1 MREFL
6 VHHSTSI
13 YNMRARFTIV
23 LITLFLSSLS
33 SIVKAQSADSV
44 EIPAALRIDQYG
56 HRLPV
61 TYQREFALDV
71 LQQGND
77 KDVFPGPPCL
87 EGEYYVGFQ
96 LEYDLADRNT
106 LIDWKS
112 RLEIAFLH
120 GTDTLWKKPLQVDM
134 KSQTFIATVFHD
146 TLISCDGQYHFYVA
160 SKTSTGTVPL
170 ENIYL
175 KVLLHKSISD
185 VFNPTSSLDLDC
197 AYTDHK
203 TQLSWKYTDS
213 NYSCDAV
220 IAHDIEWVFIDNYD
234 AFNGTTALDAFNFT
248 EPIRI
253 TTDSSSHYTHQ
264 VYYPDGRIWYRIRAV
279 GTNPQYPGHRL
290 VGQWF
295 YSAAIPITNQQGDL
309 NWQQQTVFA
318 EEGKYKK
325 VISYFDGSLR
335 QRQVLTNLSS
345 EHLTLVG
352 ESLYDFEGRQSASI
366 LAVPALDSKLAYKA
380 NFNVFSAATDPLV
393 SSNTSDIQHKFNYD
407 NNRLTNTVLS
417 NQSGASKYYSNQNAN
432 GGIHSEFIP
441 DAEGYVYSQTEFRND
456 GTGRVSRQS
465 GVGEAFNLEGDHATQ
480 YYYGGAT
487 QAELIRLFGNN
498 VGQSSHYKKNL
509 VVDPNG
515 QVSVSYLDQEG
526 RTIATALAGES
537 PDNVKALDSLTYI
550 SQEPLV
556 EKIGDKNKREDGVSR
571 TVHTFLNVVP
581 NTVYTFSYDLQALGS
596 QIEALGCKTC
606 TYDLKITITDPDG
619 LALDLSAAAGNQ
631 SGDEISYQRKNI
643 TAASCTTATV
653 LNDVVIVDTLRQIGD
668 YTITKTL
675 TPAELTFEQMQALV
689 TQDTAY
695 QNTAARI
702 NQGYVAD
709 PDDCAICTSG
719 PLADQ
724 AVQDAIHEIAVM
736 DCENIYQQILS
747 YYRNLYPDSADF
759 EPTNEQI
766 TQHPLYCKY
775 QLCKQNTASDVFD
788 KTLATKTNWSA
799 AMPNGYV
806 TLADSDPF
814 FNVDSLGGH
823 GHKLSFLGQLNDI
836 QVASVGYD
844 SDGDGEQDGTTNYHG
859 SIENVTNPANTDY
872 YINDN
877 GVHDAV
883 DGKHILYM
891 DIMSKRTELADT
903 SYQKELDKQHWLM
916 YQSFY
921 LNAKR
926 KAKMSI
932 PAYQN
937 CSSAMDDLNTPDALP
952 THPDSIAAFA
962 IAHGV
967 TDSVSTEDI
976 QHQMYALNTA
986 CDITFSAADST
997 SIANHLKSYFS
1008 SNTKN
1013 LFKTIIKAQVHVNTD
1028 LVAINTTL
1036 SHYNCSLDSVAL
1048 DDPLAC
1054 ADTKEVS
1061 VSKALLRNGMQA
1073 QLVSGSETSSSTTES
1088 SITSTYTPTTTIETG
1103 CQSTHQDERDA
1114 LIALYNS
1121 TRDSIEW
1128 TNSTNWNTSSSLS
1141 NWYGVIVDTD
1151 GYVTRLNLGS
1161 NNLNGTIPME
1171 IGNLCHLDRLM
1182 LDNNIIKGNIPPSL
1196 ANLIYVDIM
1205 NLSYN
1210 KMTGVI
1216 PDYTL
1221 SGGYSRSL
1229 VDISNNKFY
1238 GQFPSFGD
1246 SWIYNLYVEN
1256 NNYTF
1261 NDLFDATAEVC
1272 SDAESN
1278 ISSVPQNPVDI
1289 TRVIHAK
1296 TGRSFTLTTPIDRN
1310 IGCYYQWYKNG
1321 AAIGQTPEP
1330 ILDAYTITIPN
1341 ATAGDAGDYYVQITN
1356 PDYLDCSYEYVGLI
1370 LQGRNQ
1376 AVVVSTDTSN
1386 IYYDICEYDTA
1397 NTTIK
1402 KLSYTLDINK
1412 EVAAC
1417 MERAQ
1422 EEQTYLREYAIDK
1435 YLDSKVTDFYKAF
1448 QTKCLNQVQEN
1459 LQYEYVPK
1467 EYHYTLYYF
1476 DQGAGLV
1483 QTVPP
1488 NGVHPLSTQ
1497 QVNDFIAGTVKANP
1511 SHKLITRYNYSS
1523 LSQLIWQKTPDAG
1536 ESNFWYN
1543 DKGQLKLSQ
1552 NAQQANDTLYSYT
1565 RYDALGRI
1573 AEVGEL
1579 SMLVSLTDLQT
1590 RLGDINFPANDADIQ
1605 RSDITSTHYDL
1616 AKSAIQNVFS
1626 QQYLRNRVSW
1636 VDVVQKNTTDTV
1648 STYYNYDIHGNVKS
1662 LQQQLPGFEPKQT
1675 QYLYDLISGKVNYVM
1690 YQYGKDDQFIH
1701 QYTYDSD
1708 NRITDVHT
1716 STDGYIFVKEA
1727 TYSYYLHG
1735 PLARVELGQYR
1746 VQAQDYYYTLQGWI
1760 KGVNTPYAGNTN
1772 ALDYNAGRDVYAYA
1786 LGYYENDYKPV
1797 DAAVT
1802 LTVTRDHLWSRLNE
1816 TMNHTGLYNGNISWM
1831 VTDLSKIG
1839 EINHNRAKGMQAMLY
1854 KYDQLH
1860 RIVQSRSLTNYNST
1874 TGFGARGTGAAAYD
1888 EDYSYDPN
1896 GNIMTLQRH
1905 NETGALADD
1914 FIYQYYANSNK
1925 LRQVKPLDRDKVVNG
1940 GQITTDNIL
1949 YRNLTLQGS
1958 SYTTT
1963 GKFVDIKAQE
1973 NITMDPNF
1981 DAREGSDVLA
1991 HIVED
1996 DGTFQYDKIG
2006 NLILDQDQGV
2016 QITWTPYGK
2025 VREVH
2030 TKGDSLVVDFK
2041 YDGTGNRIEKTVTI
2055 RIDTTHYTSH
2065 STRYLRD
2072 AGGNVMAI
2080 YKDSVLIEQPIY
2092 GSSRI
2097 GEYEGKTENG
2107 RLILGERKY
2116 ELGNHLGNI
2125 LAIIHD
2131 NINMHADSTWVT
2143 VINSSDY
2150 YPFGLEMKGR
2160 VYNDTTGTYRY
2171 GFNGKEK
2178 DKNFGDVVYDYGFRI
2193 YNPTIAK
2200 FLSVDPLTES
2210 YPWYTSYS
2218 YAGNNPIRYID
2229 MDGLET
2235 NEPLIFWDWDIDMNG
2250 APDKYKGPLM
2260 KTTQQSSYV
2269 ITGYARNS
2277 AYYWNKVLE
2286 KDPSALDKVNSNN
2299 VRYGGK
2305 SPVVTKALI
2314 DHIRETKGIDLSSY
2328 EGQTLEHHHWNQ
2340 GRTAVAIP
2348 SGDHNKFSGELHQI
2362 SREGK
2367 VRTRSGTIAGR
2378 LLGISSYLTD
2388 ITGYMTGNPHNV
2400 FVMFSKPKIGN
2411 LMYDGEHDFYYTIID
2426 AEDTQNHTTVT
2437 YQRFSEFRW
2446 DKQKKKYV
2454 GQGYIDTKTETYNKE
2469 SDSSTNGKREK
2480 T

>member
-6 VHHSTSI
+6 EYHSTSI

-33 SIVKAQSADSV
+33 SIVKAQSTDSV
-44 EIPAALRIDQYG
+44 KIPAALRIDQYG

-87 EGEYYVGFQ
+87 DGEYYVGFQ

-234 AFNGTTALDAFNFT
+234 AFTGTTAVDAFNFT

-253 TTDSSSHYTHQ
+253 TTDSSVHYTHQ

-352 ESLYDFEGRQSASI
+352 ESLYDFEGRQAASI

-407 NNRLTNTVLS
+407 NNRLANTVLS

-441 DAEGYVYSQTEFRND
+441 DAAGYVYSQTEFRND

-465 GVGEAFNLEGDHATQ
+465 GVGEAFNMEGEHATQ

-487 QAELIRLFGNN
+487 QAELVRLFGNN

-526 RTIATALAGES
+526 RTIATALAGEN
-537 PDNVKALDSLTYI
+537 PANVKALDSLTYI
-550 SQEPLV
+550 SQDPLV
-556 EKIGDKNKREDGVSR
+556 EKISDKNKREDGVSR

-596 QIEALGCKTC
+596 QIEGLGCKTC

-619 LALDLSAAAGNQ
+619 VALDLSAAAGNQ
-631 SGDEISYQRKNI
+631 SGDQISYQRKNI
-643 TAASCTTATV
+643 TAASCTTTTV

-675 TPAELTFEQMQALV
+675 TPAELTFEEMHAFV

-724 AVQDAIHEIAVM
+724 AVQDAINEIAVM

-747 YYRNLYPDSADF
+747 YYRNLYPDSADY

-788 KTLATKTNWSA
+788 KTLATKINWSA

-806 TLADSDPF
+806 RLADSDPF
-814 FNVDSLGGH
+814 FNVDSLSGH
-823 GHKLSFLGQLNDI
+823 GYKSSFLGQLSDI

-844 SDGDGEQDGTTNYHG
+844 SDGDGGQDGTTNYHG
-859 SIENVTNPANTDY
+859 SIENITDPGNTNY

-883 DGKHILYM
+883 DGKHILYL
-891 DIMSKRTELADT
+891 DIMSRRTELADT

-937 CSSAMDDLNTPDALP
+937 CSSAMDDLNTPDVLP

-962 IAHGV
+962 NAHGV

-986 CDITFSAADST
+986 CDITFNATDST
-997 SIANHLKSYFS
+997 SVANHLKSYFS

-1013 LFKTIIKAQVHVNTD
+1013 LFKTIIKAQVHVNAD
-1028 LVAINTTL
+1028 LVAINTIL
-1036 SHYNCSLDSVAL
+1036 SHYSCSLDSVAL

-1054 ADTKEVS
+1054 ADTKTVS
-1061 VSKALLRNGMQA
+1061 ISKDLLRNGMQA
-1073 QLVSGSETSSSTTES
+1073 QSVSGSETSSSTTES
-1088 SITSTYTPTTTIETG
+1088 STTSTYTPTTTIETG
-1103 CQSTHQDERDA
+1103 CQSTHEDEYSA
-1114 LIALYNS
+1114 LMALYNS
-1121 TRDSIEW
+1121 TQDSAAW
-1128 TNSTNWNTSSSLS
+1128 LHTTNWGNSSTSLS
-1141 NWYGVIVDTD
+1141 NWYGVTLDAS
-1151 GYVTRLNLGS
+1151 GYVKEVDLSN
-1161 NNLNGTIPME
+1161 NNLNGTIPAE
-1171 IGNLCHLDRLM
+1171 VGNLCHVTDLNLS
-1182 LDNNIIKGNIPPSL
+1182 NNKIKGNIPATF
-1196 ANLIYVDIM
+1196 ANFINLNNMWLNDNQMTGIIPDYVLSAPGNRVSYV

-1210 KMTGVI
+1210 K
-1216 PDYTL
+1216 
-1221 SGGYSRSL
+1221 
-1229 VDISNNKFY
+1229 FY
-1238 GQFPSFGD
+1238 GKFSDFDYQG
-1246 SWIYNLYVEN
+1246 IYNLDIYN

-1261 NDLFDATAEVC
+1261 ADLLDVMSLMCGNSEGGMTA
-1272 SDAESN
+1272 S
-1278 ISSVPQNPVDI
+1278 PQNLVDVTRTI
-1289 TRVIHAK
+1289 TARQ
-1296 TGRSFTLTTPIDRN
+1296 GRPLTLTTPIDRDVDPS
-1310 IGCYYQWYKNG
+1310 IRYQWFKNG
-1321 AAIGQTPEP
+1321 QPIAQTPEP
-1330 ILDAYTITIPN
+1330 LANAYTVIIPN
-1341 ATAGDAGDYYVQITN
+1341 SQPGNAGDYNVQITYDDPN
-1356 PDYLDCSYEYVGLI
+1356 DDESCIEAYGLV
-1370 LQGRNQ
+1370 LKGRTQ
-1376 AVVVSTDTSN
+1376 TVIVVPDTSMVD
-1386 IYYDICEYDTA
+1386 YDICEYDTA

-1435 YLDSKVTDFYKAF
+1435 YLDSLVTDFYKDF
-1448 QTKCLNQVQEN
+1448 QTKCLNQVKEN

-1552 NAQQANDTLYSYT
+1552 NAQQAHDTLYSYT

-1573 AEVGEL
+1573 VEVGEL
-1579 SMLVSLTDLQT
+1579 STLASLTDLQT
-1590 RLGDINFPANDADIQ
+1590 RFSDINFPANDTDIR

-1616 AKSAIQNVFS
+1616 AKAAIQNVFS

-1690 YQYGKDDQFIH
+1690 YQYDKDDQFIH

-1797 DAAVT
+1797 NAAVT
-1802 LTVTRDHLWSRLNE
+1802 VTDTRDHLWSRLNE

-1839 EINHNRAKGMQAMLY
+1839 EINHSRAKGMQAMLY

-1860 RIVQSRSLTNYNST
+1860 RIVQSRSLTNYSST
-1874 TGFGARGTGAAAYD
+1874 TGFSARGSGAAAYD

-1905 NETGALADD
+1905 NETGALADN

-1949 YRNLTLQGS
+1949 YRNLTLQGG

-1973 NITMDPNF
+1973 NITMDPDF

-2025 VREVH
+2025 VRSIH
-2030 TKGDSLVVDFK
+2030 TKGDSLVVNFI
-2041 YDGTGNRIEKTVTI
+2041 YDYTGNRIEKNLTI
-2055 RIDTTHYTSH
+2055 RKDTATFVTKA
-2065 STRYLRD
+2065 TRYLRD
-2072 AGGNVMAI
+2072 VSGNVMAI
-2080 YKDSVLIEQPIY
+2080 YEDSTLSEQPIY
-2092 GSSRI
+2092 GSGRL
-2097 GEYEGKTENG
+2097 GEYNG
-2107 RLILGERKY
+2107 ESMNGQHKLGERKY
-2116 ELGNHLGNI
+2116 ELSNHLGNV
-2125 LAIIHD
+2125 LSIITD
-2131 NINMHADSTWVT
+2131 NISMQADSAWST
-2143 VINSSDY
+2143 VMSTSDY

-2160 VYNDTTGTYRY
+2160 YRDDSIAYRY
-2171 GFNGKEK
+2171 GFQRQEK
-2178 DKNFGDVVYDYGFRI
+2178 DNDGEFENSSYSYKYRT
-2193 YNPTIAK
+2193 YNPRICK
-2200 FLSVDPLTES
+2200 FLSVDPLTDKYPHNSPYAFSENRVLDAIELEGLEKFEINNRSFHPDKEFGGHFNGNHRGFTMQENSTTTSKVHQQIAVDFDEQTVSATVYSSKTVHPILGEGTAKPVQTVQSEFSTSNTGYNSIDLKTLYAGANPLTPGAPSISVKTSFSLTVNQSKTMLTIAAKMVGDAFPSAES
-2210 YPWYTSYS
+2210 YITDSKGTSIFVGVS
-2218 YAGNNPIRYID
+2218 PIKKGASPFLNLWGNDNDRPMFSTGFSVPLDPKTGTFKGTIIYDGVESTID
-2229 MDGLET
+2229 D
-2235 NEPLIFWDWDIDMNG
+2235 
-2250 APDKYKGPLM
+2250 
-2260 KTTQQSSYV
+2260 
-2269 ITGYARNS
+2269 
-2277 AYYWNKVLE
+2277 WNKF
-2286 KDPSALDKVNSNN
+2286 
-2299 VRYGGK
+2299 
-2305 SPVVTKALI
+2305 
-2314 DHIRETKGIDLSSY
+2314 Y
-2328 EGQTLEHHHWNQ
+2328 EQT
-2340 GRTAVAIP
+2340 P
-2348 SGDHNKFSGELHQI
+2348 
-2362 SREGK
+2362 
-2367 VRTRSGTIAGR
+2367 
-2378 LLGISSYLTD
+2378 
-2388 ITGYMTGNPHNV
+2388 
-2400 FVMFSKPKIGN
+2400 PK
-2411 LMYDGEHDFYYTIID
+2411 
-2426 AEDTQNHTTVT
+2426 
-2437 YQRFSEFRW
+2437 
-2446 DKQKKKYV
+2446 K
-2454 GQGYIDTKTETYNKE
+2454 
-2469 SDSSTNGKREK
+2469 
-2480 T
+2480 